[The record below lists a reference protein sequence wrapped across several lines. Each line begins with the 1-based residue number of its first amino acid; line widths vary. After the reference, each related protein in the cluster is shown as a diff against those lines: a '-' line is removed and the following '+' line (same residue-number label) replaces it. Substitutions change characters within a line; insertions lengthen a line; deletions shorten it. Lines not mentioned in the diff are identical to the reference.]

1 MEAPLTIRACDRF
14 LAVCV
19 KPTGVLSEA
28 GKPGSLPELLAA
40 ELRARGEQPDVFVV
54 HRLDRETG
62 GLTVLARTPK
72 AAAKLTAAIT
82 DGAFEK
88 EYLAVLRGRPEQPEG
103 VLEDLLFHDSRVNK
117 TYVVKRPRAGVRPA
131 KLAYRVLAEAEENG
145 KPLTLVRVRLYTGRT
160 HQIRAQFS
168 SRGLPL
174 WGDARYG
181 GGSGGLALW
190 ACFLSFPHPK
200 TGYRVKY
207 FQLPPDC
214 LPWSLFPPTQQPD
227 ASEF

>member
-1 MEAPLTIRACDRF
+1 MIRGITKRWMLNTLSVIFTII
-14 LAVCV
+14 
-19 KPTGVLSEA
+19 VLIVV
-28 GKPGSLPELLAA
+28 SLILIVTYVFQNSVETQLNA
-40 ELRARGEQPDVFVV
+40 QPFVV